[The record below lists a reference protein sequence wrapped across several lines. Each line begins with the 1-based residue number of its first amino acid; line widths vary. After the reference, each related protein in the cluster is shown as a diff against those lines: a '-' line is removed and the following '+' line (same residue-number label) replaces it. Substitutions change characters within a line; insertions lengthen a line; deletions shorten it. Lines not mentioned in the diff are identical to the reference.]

1 MEKPMSTLPPNRY
14 DTYQWLLRAVGSY
27 LDEEPSCRISLA
39 EVSDGFIVRI
49 QRALHKMEPQVEHF
63 KRENLEEQLERLFS
77 SRKPTKQAHHQGI
90 WANFPNG
97 HADFF
102 RALGYE
108 LDQAKASNIVLDEL
122 EDGLVLTYTFPV
134 NEDGSQWQ
142 KRLVR
147 LGLDEIEAILNA
159 AFERRKKAT
168 AGA

>member
-1 MEKPMSTLPPNRY
+1 MSTLPQNRY

-27 LDEEPSCRISLA
+27 LDEEPSCRISMA

-63 KRENLEEQLERLFS
+63 KRETLEEQLNQLFA
-77 SRKPTKQAHHQGI
+77 SRKPVAKAHHQGI

-108 LDQAKASNIVLDEL
+108 LDTARASNIVLDEL
-122 EDGLVLTYTFPV
+122 EDGLVLTYAYPTD
-134 NEDGSQWQ
+134 EEGKAWS
-142 KRLVR
+142 KRVVR
-147 LGLDEIEAILNA
+147 LGIEDIEAILNA
-159 AFERRKKAT
+159 AFERRQQPSAKPS
-168 AGA
+168 

>member
-1 MEKPMSTLPPNRY
+1 MSSLPTNRY
-14 DTYQWLLRAVGSY
+14 ETYQWLLRAVGSY
-27 LDEEPSCRISLA
+27 LDEEPSCRISIA

-49 QRALHKMEPQVEHF
+49 QRALHKMDPQVEHF
-63 KRENLEEQLERLFS
+63 KRETLEEQLEKLFAT
-77 SRKPTKQAHHQGI
+77 RKPTKQAHHQGI

-122 EDGLVLTYTFPV
+122 EDGLVLTYTYPV
-134 NEDGSQWQ
+134 DDNATQWQ
-142 KRLVR
+142 KRMVR

-159 AFERRKKAT
+159 AFERRKKAQ
-168 AGA
+168 AQA

>member
-1 MEKPMSTLPPNRY
+1 MSTLPPNRY
-14 DTYQWLLRAVGSY
+14 ETYQWLLRAVGSY
-27 LDEEPSCRISLA
+27 LDEEPSCRISMA

-49 QRALHKMEPQVEHF
+49 QRALHKMEPQIEHF
-63 KRENLEEQLERLFS
+63 KRESLEEQLERLFA
-77 SRKPTKQAHHQGI
+77 SRKPTAKAHHQGI

-122 EDGLVLTYTFPV
+122 EDGLVLTYTFPT
-134 NEDGSQWQ
+134 NEEATSWG
-142 KRLVR
+142 KRVVR

-159 AFERRKKAT
+159 AFERRQKAT
-168 AGA
+168 AKS